1 MFSLLK
7 IGEFS
12 RLGQVS
18 IRTLRHY
25 DEIGLLHPQLV
36 EEGSGYRYY
45 SVKQLERLAQIVL
58 LREFTFSLK
67 EIQQLLQEDA
77 TKFTAALEKKEQEI
91 EQEIQRDRFRQ
102 QQIHQMM
109 QRMQH
114 TEEYPVT
121 LKKIPACSIVSL
133 RRTVKSFY
141 HEGLLWEEFLTLLI
155 SQSVTLPTAADQFLT
170 IFHDEEYLEE
180 WVEIEVAIVSDHPV
194 QPPLQKRQLSE
205 LNPAAIIM
213 VEGNYHQLPEAY
225 RSFAGWLEEH
235 PEYALLKAPR
245 QICHVGPEHTSNPED
260 YLTELQLPLI
270 PLDSHLT

>member
-1 MFSLLK
+1 MLK

-36 EEGSGYRYY
+36 EEDSGYRYY

-58 LREFTFSLK
+58 LRELTFSLK

-114 TEEYPVT
+114 TEES
-121 LKKIPACSIVSL
+121 C
-133 RRTVKSFY
+133 
-141 HEGLLWEEFLTLLI
+141 LLYT
-155 SQSVTLPTAADQFLT
+155 SDAAD
-170 IFHDEEYLEE
+170 
-180 WVEIEVAIVSDHPV
+180 
-194 QPPLQKRQLSE
+194 E
-205 LNPAAIIM
+205 LD
-213 VEGNYHQLPEAY
+213 G
-225 RSFAGWLEEH
+225 
-235 PEYALLKAPR
+235 
-245 QICHVGPEHTSNPED
+245 
-260 YLTELQLPLI
+260 
-270 PLDSHLT
+270 